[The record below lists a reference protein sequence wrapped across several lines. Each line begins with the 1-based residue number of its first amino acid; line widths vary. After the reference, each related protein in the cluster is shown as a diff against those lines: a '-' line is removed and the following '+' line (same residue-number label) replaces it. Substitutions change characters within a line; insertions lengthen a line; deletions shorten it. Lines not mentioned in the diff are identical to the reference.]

1 MRGITNLDELADKDI
16 STCIAIGNFDGV
28 HRGHQYIL
36 GIMLKKAA
44 EKNLSTLALTFS
56 PHPIEFHHPEIN
68 FQHITTAKQKL
79 REFENLG
86 IDYAVI
92 IDYCAELAA
101 MSAEEFC
108 KEVLIDKLHAQVI
121 VVGED
126 FTFGRDRSGNIDTLR
141 ELGNKY
147 DFETVALA
155 DHGIPNT
162 KGKKRRLSSTWLRES
177 LADGDVSLAA
187 KILGRYHSV
196 EGKVVHGA
204 ARGRELGFP
213 TANLQSNPSGLIPAD
228 GVYAGWLHIGKSRYP
243 AAISIGTNPTF
254 KGIESR
260 QVEAHVINRPVEDV
274 SEFDLYGRYVRIEF
288 VERLRGMVAYTGVKK
303 LVEQMNYDIAKTE
316 RILSDS

>member
-1 MRGITNLDELADKDI
+1 MREITNLDELANKNID
-16 STCIAIGNFDGV
+16 TCIAIGNFDGV

-36 GIMLKKAA
+36 GTMLKKAA
-44 EKNLSTLALTFS
+44 EKNLSTVALTFS

-68 FQHITTAKQKL
+68 FQHITTVKQKL

-86 IDYAVI
+86 IDYAAI
-92 IDYCAELAA
+92 IDYCTELVA
-101 MSAEEFC
+101 MSPEEFC
-108 KEVLIDKLHAQVI
+108 KEVLIDKLHAKVV

-126 FTFGRDRSGNIDTLR
+126 FTFGKERSGNIDTLR
-141 ELGNKY
+141 NLGKKY

-155 DHGIPNT
+155 DHGIPTDN
-162 KGKKRRLSSTWLRES
+162 GKKRRLSSTWLRES
-177 LADGDVSLAA
+177 LADGDVALAA
-187 KILGRYHSV
+187 KVLGRYHSV
-196 EGKVVHGA
+196 EGEVVHGA

-213 TANLQSNPSGLIPAD
+213 TANLQKSPSGLIPAD
-228 GVYAGWLHIGKSRYP
+228 GVYAGWLHVGKSRYP

-260 QVEAHVINRPVEDV
+260 QVEAHVINRPVENIAD
-274 SEFDLYGRYVRIEF
+274 FDLYGKNVRIEF

-316 RILSDS
+316 RILSES